1 MIDLVS
7 IYIIYLLYSGKNPLQ
22 LDDFK
27 LELEKRGIIQS
38 YTIDTKIV
46 TFVYIYIF
54 IYIATRIK
62 RNWMDE

>member
-46 TFVYIYIF
+46 TFVYIF
-54 IYIATRIK
+54 IYLYIYSHQ
-62 RNWMDE
+62 N

>member
-54 IYIATRIK
+54 IYI
-62 RNWMDE
+62 